1 MKALAIA
8 GFGKLGSA
16 LVRGA
21 LAHGVVAPSGIAAWA
36 RSASRQTQA
45 RELGLSLVEWP
56 EVLHAAPVILLALK
70 PQVFEAMTRQAP
82 RLPPE
87 TLVISVMGGWRAAAI
102 GARLGTDRV
111 IRAMPSVAAAVG
123 AGTTAICIP
132 EGVPSS
138 QASFA
143 EAFFGA
149 AGPVVRIP
157 ETAMDAATAVGASGV
172 GFACE
177 FLESLERAGLESG
190 LAPEA
195 AVALALGALEGAAA
209 AVRKGLGTAAAVRE
223 QVTSPGGT
231 TAAGVAALR
240 AGHLQ
245 ETVRRAVRAACDRA
259 AELGAAPKS

>member
-1 MKALAIA
+1 MKALAVA

-21 LAHGVVAPSGIAAWA
+21 LAHGVVAPSSVAAWA
-36 RSASRQTQA
+36 RSEARQSQA
-45 RELGLSLVEWP
+45 RELGLAVVDWP

-70 PQVFEAMTRQAP
+70 PQAFASMAEKAP

-87 TLVISVMGGWRAAAI
+87 TLVISVMGGWKASAI
-102 GARLGTDRV
+102 GARLGTNRV

-123 AGTTAICIP
+123 AGTTAICVP
-132 EGVPSS
+132 EGMP
-138 QASFA
+138 QAQANFA
-143 EAFFGA
+143 EAFFRA
-149 AGPVVRIP
+149 AGSVVRIP
-157 ETAMDAATAVGASGV
+157 EEAMDAATAVGASGV

-177 FLESLERAGLESG
+177 FLESLERAALESG

-195 AVALALGALEGAAA
+195 AAALALGAIEGAAA
-209 AVRKGLGTAAAVRE
+209 AVRKGLGTPSEVRE

-231 TAAGVAALR
+231 TAAGIAALR

-245 ETVRRAVRAACDRA
+245 DTVRRAVRAACDRA
-259 AELGAAPKS
+259 AELGAAPKA